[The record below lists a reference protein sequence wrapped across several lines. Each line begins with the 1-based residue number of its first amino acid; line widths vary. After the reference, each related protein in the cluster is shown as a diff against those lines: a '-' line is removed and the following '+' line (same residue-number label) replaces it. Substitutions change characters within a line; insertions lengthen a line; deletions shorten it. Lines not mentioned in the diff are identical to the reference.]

1 MSPFDYKILDI
12 RTFGGSSNV
21 STVELVAKQEFF
33 IYRIVFLIMGIVL
46 LSLASRLSKSVA
58 FYYIGAMSIGIVIL
72 VTLIINQGIKRLP
85 TRGKSRFQLF
95 FYSSMVRVVF
105 SLSSFVEHVL
115 TKAFFYILRLVWEVT
130 FFNTYAV

>member
-1 MSPFDYKILDI
+1 
-12 RTFGGSSNV
+12 
-21 STVELVAKQEFF
+21 
-33 IYRIVFLIMGIVL
+33 VFLIMGIVL